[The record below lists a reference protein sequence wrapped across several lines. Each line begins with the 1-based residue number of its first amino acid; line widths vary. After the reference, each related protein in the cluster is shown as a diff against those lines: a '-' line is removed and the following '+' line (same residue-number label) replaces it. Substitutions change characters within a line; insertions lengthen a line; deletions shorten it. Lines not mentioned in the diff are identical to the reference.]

1 MASAG
6 DKGCASLRQGAGQ
19 DFRPLPTDLG
29 GDAFEIGVRGSRQ
42 LRRGRLGPRGP
53 QVWEGLDRPP
63 ARFLVMPEIQVRPPA
78 VGLRGHATTDLHGSG
93 IALTLL
99 KVNPAVAR
107 NGIRMAPPL
116 GFHWKRSWRSWPFGW
131 PLDVLLVSLTADVG
145 EISALLASAGH
156 RILETIV
163 QRRDHP
169 DSRTFVGRGKLEE
182 IQARVDAGGIAAVV
196 FNGELRPTM
205 HYQLERDLGVEC
217 YDRLRV
223 LLELFA
229 QRASSREGK
238 LQVELAL
245 LQYEVPLL
253 REWIHEGDV
262 GERPGFMAGGGA
274 RLAAY
279 YETGERENQK
289 NRGGLQGVPPG
300 RALRR
305 AVRKERGYHLVAL
318 AGYANAGKS
327 SLLNV
332 LADERVLGDDRMFST
347 LATTTR
353 RLTGTRKRIVLPD
366 TIGFVD
372 GVPFWMVEA
381 FNATLEEILQA
392 DLVLL
397 LVDVS
402 DSEDEIR
409 RKVRLAA
416 RTLFPKVS
424 ADSVRP
430 VLTKADL
437 LPESQIA
444 AKAQVLGESEFHRTP
459 IAISTQTGRG
469 LDELRDII
477 ARAFAYPI
485 EVHLVLVQDAE
496 AGGKLHWLYEHTEVV
511 SAVHRPDRIE
521 VVVRCR
527 PPDRETVERLG
538 RGLLAPPLE

>member
-6 DKGCASLRQGAGQ
+6 DKGFASLRQGAGQ
-19 DFRPLPTDLG
+19 DFRPLPTDLC
-29 GDAFEIGVRGSRQ
+29 GDAFEICVQGFRQ
-42 LRRGRLGPRGP
+42 LRPGRLGPRGP
-53 QVWEGLDRPP
+53 QVSEGLDPTTAP
-63 ARFLVMPEIQVRPPA
+63 FLVMPEIQVRPPA
-78 VGLRGHATTDLHGSG
+78 DRLRGHATTDLHGSG

-99 KVNPAVAR
+99 KVNPVDRPHSIA
-107 NGIRMAPPL
+107 GGPPL
-116 GFHWKRSWRSWPFGW
+116 DFHWKRSWRSGPFGG

-163 QRRDHP
+163 QRRDRP

-253 REWIHEGDV
+253 REWIHEADI
-262 GERPGFMAGGGA
+262 GERPGFMAGGEL
-274 RLAAY
+274 RVEAY
-279 YETGERENQK
+279 YETVKRRIKKIRDELESIRRERS
-289 NRGGLQGVPPG
+289 V
-300 RALRR
+300 RR
-305 AVRKERGYHLVAL
+305 SVRKERGYHLVAL

-327 SLLNV
+327 SLLNA
-332 LADERVLGDDRMFST
+332 LADERVLVDDRMFST

-353 RLTGTRKRIVLPD
+353 SLAGTRKRILLTD

-402 DSEDEIR
+402 DSEDEIG

-416 RTLFPKVS
+416 RTLFPKVP
-424 ADSVRP
+424 ADSILP
-430 VLTKADL
+430 ILTKADRLSDRDIETRAQL
-437 LPESQIA
+437 LA
-444 AKAQVLGESEFHRTP
+444 ESEFHRTP
-459 IAISTQTGRG
+459 IAISTRTGRG
-469 LDELRDII
+469 LDELRDSL
-477 ARAFAYPI
+477 ARAIAYPI

-496 AGGKLHWLYEHTEVV
+496 AGGKLHWLYEQTEVV

-527 PPDRETVERLG
+527 PRDRETVERLG
-538 RGLLAPPLE
+538 RVLLARTLE

>member
-1 MASAG
+1 
-6 DKGCASLRQGAGQ
+6 
-19 DFRPLPTDLG
+19 
-29 GDAFEIGVRGSRQ
+29 
-42 LRRGRLGPRGP
+42 
-53 QVWEGLDRPP
+53 
-63 ARFLVMPEIQVRPPA
+63 
-78 VGLRGHATTDLHGSG
+78 
-93 IALTLL
+93 
-99 KVNPAVAR
+99 
-107 NGIRMAPPL
+107 MAPPL
-116 GFHWKRSWRSWPFGW
+116 GFHWKRSWRSWPFGCL
-131 PLDVLLVSLTADVG
+131 LDVLLVSLTADVG

-262 GERPGFMAGGGA
+262 GERPGFMAGGEL
-274 RLAAY
+274 RVEAY
-279 YETGERENQK
+279 YETVKRRIKKIRDELEAIRRERA
-289 NRGGLQGVPPG
+289 V
-300 RALRR
+300 RR
-305 AVRKERGYHLVAL
+305 SVRKERGYHLVAL

-332 LADERVLGDDRMFST
+332 LANERVLVDDRMFST

-353 RLTGTRKRIVLPD
+353 SLTGTRKRILLTD

-381 FNATLEEILQA
+381 FNATLEEILQT

-402 DSEDEIR
+402 DSETEIQ

-424 ADSVRP
+424 SDSVRP

-437 LPESQIA
+437 LNDDEIET
-444 AKAQVLGESEFHRTP
+444 KVQVLAESEFHRTP
-459 IAISTQTGRG
+459 IVISMRTGRG
-469 LDELRDII
+469 LDALRDTI

-485 EVHLVLVQDAE
+485 EVHFILPQDAD

-527 PPDRETVERLG
+527 PRDREFVERLG
-538 RGLLAPPLE
+538 RVLLARTIE

>member
-6 DKGCASLRQGAGQ
+6 DKGFASLRQGAGQ
-19 DFRPLPTDLG
+19 DFRPLPTDLC
-29 GDAFEIGVRGSRQ
+29 GDAFEICVQGFRQ
-42 LRRGRLGPRGP
+42 LRPGRLGPRGP
-53 QVWEGLDRPP
+53 EVSEGLDPTTAP
-63 ARFLVMPEIQVRPPA
+63 FLVMPEIQVRPPA
-78 VGLRGHATTDLHGSG
+78 DRLRGHATTDLHGSR

-99 KVNPAVAR
+99 KVNSSVAR

-116 GFHWKRSWRSWPFGW
+116 GFHWKRSWRSWPFGCL
-131 PLDVLLVSLTADVG
+131 LDVLLVSLTADVG

-262 GERPGFMAGGGA
+262 GERPGFMAGGEL
-274 RLAAY
+274 RVEAY
-279 YETGERENQK
+279 YETVKRRIKKIRDELEAIRRERA
-289 NRGGLQGVPPG
+289 V
-300 RALRR
+300 RR
-305 AVRKERGYHLVAL
+305 SVRKERGYHLVAL

-332 LADERVLGDDRMFST
+332 LANERVLVDDRMFST

-353 RLTGTRKRIVLPD
+353 SLTGTRKRILLTD

-381 FNATLEEILQA
+381 FNATLEEILQT

-402 DSEDEIR
+402 DSETEIQ

-424 ADSVRP
+424 SDSVRP

-437 LPESQIA
+437 LNDDEIET
-444 AKAQVLGESEFHRTP
+444 KVQVLAESEFHRTP
-459 IAISTQTGRG
+459 IVISMRTGRG
-469 LDELRDII
+469 LDALRDTI

-485 EVHLVLVQDAE
+485 EVHFILPQDAD
-496 AGGKLHWLYEHTEVV
+496 AGGKLHWLYERTEVV

-527 PPDRETVERLG
+527 PRDRDSVERLG
-538 RGLLAPPLE
+538 RVLLARTIE